1 MILICWGLVQALVA
15 GGQRMAQLLR
25 ARVSDYDADTATL
38 RPWDGKGKRATPRE
52 HLLLLAPKAVEMVS
66 SLLARAKVREQAR
79 RQGKRSSAGPGR
91 AARQGM
97 ATETNMNIAFDS
109 IKRGLL
115 EAIEH
120 AEGRAPQTRIHRPR
134 PVDVKALRA
143 KVGMTQ
149 EQFAARF
156 GFSMATLRHWERG
169 DRTPH
174 GPALVLLN
182 VIERNPAAVIEAL
195 TE

>member
-1 MILICWGLVQALVA
+1 M
-15 GGQRMAQLLR
+15 
-25 ARVSDYDADTATL
+25 STAF
-38 RPWDGKGKRATPRE
+38 
-52 HLLLLAPKAVEMVS
+52 
-66 SLLARAKVREQAR
+66 Q
-79 RQGKRSSAGPGR
+79 
-91 AARQGM
+91 
-97 ATETNMNIAFDS
+97 S
-109 IKRGLL
+109 IKRGLQG
-115 EAIEH
+115 AIGH
-120 AEGRAPQTRIHRPR
+120 AEGQSPPGTRIPRPR

-156 GFSMATLRHWERG
+156 GFSTATLRHWERG

-195 TE
+195 SA